1 MFCGEMPL
9 PPLLVML
16 IPSLAGAAAELHGV
30 NYTLAS
36 AETMGPPV
44 APRRA
49 RTTFYGTA
57 PLGAEPGLENRGQ
70 SPMQPPVTR
79 TDPYY
84 WLRDDARQDPAVLG
98 LLRAENAYTQHQTSH
113 LKELREA
120 VFSELKGRLQETDET
135 GRFRSGPYLYFA
147 RTIEGQSY
155 PIHCRCRAT
164 PGSQSAAG
172 SAGLCASGAAVE
184 VLLDENDEAAGLPLG
199 SQMSVHAVVASP
211 GHRFVAF
218 SIDTTGYETFDLH
231 IRELGSLAPAAAERL
246 EGTDGTI
253 VWSADEHSIFYLQF
267 DEQHRPA
274 ELWQHTLGTAQSAD
288 ILLYTEQ
295 DLLFALSIRLSV
307 SRFLSV
313 CVCCTASLLRAA

>member
-1 MFCGEMPL
+1 MGRRHWARSLGLRIVDSRRCSRQ
-9 PPLLVML
+9 
-16 IPSLAGAAAELHGV
+16 SLAQTHTIGCV
-30 NYTLAS
+30 TTRDRTL
-36 AETMGPPV
+36 
-44 APRRA
+44 RC
-49 RTTFYGTA
+49 
-57 PLGAEPGLENRGQ
+57 LGCF
-70 SPMQPPVTR
+70 
-79 TDPYY
+79 
-84 WLRDDARQDPAVLG
+84 
-98 LLRAENAYTQHQTSH
+98 TQYQTSH

-147 RTIEGQSY
+147 RTMEGQSY
-155 PIHCRCRAT
+155 PIHCRCRAA

-231 IRELGSLAPAAAERL
+231 IKELGSLAPAAAERL

-295 DLLFALSIRLSV
+295 DQLFGLSIRLSV